1 MTDEMRTGSE
11 WEGEGRR
18 PSDYPGSGESPFA
31 RSGFR
36 PVDESVSQDH
46 DHGRG
51 GNGEDASEA
60 ASHQEGDRGPVDHGE
75 ERREPDREEG
85 GPYAA
90 GRSAPGF
97 GDVPSSGEAVSRPVT
112 VMPMYGP
119 TPPPPT
125 RALGLGPDWAPPPV
139 PGSGGGVGAGGNRR
153 VPRLSTLVVLG
164 MVIAL
169 VASVVS
175 SVGTYLL
182 TRPDDSGTDP
192 SYSLETAP
200 LNRVE
205 RAPDSVAG
213 VAARVLPSVVSLD
226 VQGARAAGT
235 GSGFLIKGGYI
246 VTNNHVVAAAVQG
259 GEIRIQYNNRKTSI
273 GRIVGRDPGSDL
285 AVVKPDDDYGMP
297 QIPLG
302 NSDEVQVGDP
312 VIAIG
317 SPLGLSGTVTTGI
330 VSSLNRPVIAGG
342 ESGAMDTSYINA
354 IQTDAAINPGNSG
367 GPLVNS
373 AGQVIG
379 VNSAIATLSES
390 MTDQGGSIGLGFAI
404 PVNHVRRV
412 VEEIIN
418 TGSAKTSRI
427 GIRIDVTYTGEGVR
441 IASEAEQGLSPVEE
455 GGPADKAGLKPG
467 DIILE
472 VDGTA
477 VQNSQELIVLIRSKA
492 PGDRIQVR
500 FQRGGQ
506 ELTTTVEVA
515 ASSVPVPQ
523 PS

>member
-11 WEGEGRR
+11 REGEGRR
-18 PSDYPGSGESPFA
+18 PSEYPGSGESPFA
-31 RSGFR
+31 RPDFR
-36 PVDESVSQDH
+36 PADESVSRDH

-51 GNGEDASEA
+51 GSGADASA
-60 ASHQEGDRGPVDHGE
+60 ATSHGEGDHGPFDHGQ
-75 ERREPDREEG
+75 ERREPDRGEGDPYASGQPGQGFGGIPG
-85 GPYAA
+85 GPH
-90 GRSAPGF
+90 R
-97 GDVPSSGEAVSRPVT
+97 VT

-125 RALGLGPDWAPPPV
+125 RALGMGPDWAPPPSPV
-139 PGSGGGVGAGGNRR
+139 AGPGGAVANRR
-153 VPRLSTLVVLG
+153 IPRLSTLVVLG
-164 MVIAL
+164 LVIAL
-169 VASVVS
+169 IASTVS

-192 SYSLETAP
+192 SYKLDAAP

-226 VQGARAAGT
+226 VQGRGSAGT

-246 VTNNHVVAAAVQG
+246 VTNNHVVASAVQG

-342 ESGAMDTSYINA
+342 ESGATDTSYINA

-379 VNSAIATLSES
+379 VNSAIATLGES
-390 MTDQGGSIGLGFAI
+390 ITDQGGSIGLGFAI

-412 VEEIIN
+412 AEEIIN

-427 GIRIDVTYTGEGVR
+427 GISIDVTYTGEGVR
-441 IASEAEQGLSPVEE
+441 IASEAQQGLPPVEE

-515 ASSVPVPQ
+515 AAPVPIPQ